1 MFSLTVPESRCC
13 NKKDLI
19 VINTILLYLRFDF

>member
-13 NKKDLI
+13 NKTGLI